1 MRYEV
6 KLMSQTFIGGV
17 HPDYMKAPQIPV
29 TVIAPPPIVVIPMA
43 QHIGAPAKPLVKKGD
58 HVKMGQKIGE
68 NPAPVS
74 APVHASVS
82 GKVVKIE
89 KRLNNL
95 GSMVDAVVI
104 DLFAGSGALGI
115 EALSRGAKKTYFCD
129 ASGQSIELLKKN
141 VYFLENGSYEILKGD
156 FTDCLR
162 RLETRIQRVQFRQG
176 VQGPL

>member
-58 HVKMGQKIGE
+58 HVKMGQKIGD

-82 GKVVKIE
+82 GTVVAVE
-89 KRLNNL
+89 ARPHPL
-95 GSMVDAVVI
+95 GDMIMSVVI
-104 DLFAGSGALGI
+104 
-115 EALSRGAKKTYFCD
+115 
-129 ASGQSIELLKKN
+129 
-141 VYFLENGSYEILKGD
+141 ENDYKD
-156 FTDCLR
+156 
-162 RLETRIQRVQFRQG
+162 V
-176 VQGPL
+176 